1 MRSRR
6 NRIVPVPGSD
16 ADGVQRRVHAND
28 WIRNQAHFD
37 AIIDFDALVRD
48 PDNPDLI
55 NPIYDLGD
63 HIHPNPLG
71 YLVIGSAIDLSLFTD
86 HGSHK

>member
-1 MRSRR
+1 MTQYRH
-6 NRIVPVPGSD
+6 VV
-16 ADGVQRRVHAND
+16 ND
-28 WIRNQAHFD
+28 WIRNQADFHK
-37 AIIDFDALVRD
+37 ILDFDKVVAD

-71 YLVIGSAIDLSLFTD
+71 YFTMGRSIDLSIFDGRGHDD
-86 HGSHK
+86 HDGHDHR